1 MAAVSV
7 GAQALTVKFSG
18 IHMFWTLKR
27 RLDVPL
33 NHVVDARLDPAL
45 AASSPGWRLL
55 GAELPGVAVAGRFIS
70 NGERA
75 FWDLRNPAKA
85 VVVELRGE
93 RYKRLVL
100 EVDDPET
107 VVEAIHRALPAATLR
122 CGGCPSRIKTIAW

>member
-7 GAQALTVKFSG
+7 GAQALTVKFRG

-33 NHVVDARLDPAL
+33 NHVVDARMDPAF

-55 GAELPGVAVAGRFIS
+55 GAELPGVVVAGRFIS

-75 FWDLRNPAKA
+75 FWDLRNPTKA
-85 VVVELRGE
+85 VVIELRGE

-122 CGGCPSRIKTIAW
+122 CDGCPSRMKTIAR

>member
-7 GAQALTVKFSG
+7 GARELTVKFRG
-18 IHMFWTLKR
+18 IHKFWTLRR
-27 RLDVPL
+27 RLEVPL
-33 NHVVDARLDPAL
+33 EHVVDARMDPAL

-55 GAELPGVAVAGRFIS
+55 GADLPGVAVAGRFIS

-75 FWDLRNPAKA
+75 FWDLRNPTNA
-85 VVVELRGE
+85 VVIELRGE

-122 CGGCPSRIKTIAW
+122 CDGSPSRTKTIAR